1 MSRLHRLLSRARLR
15 RVGLLVLV
23 ALFASAC
30 ASPDVQ
36 VQIGDGDP
44 AAGGGAFS
52 LSVQLIVALTVLSVA
67 PSILLMATSFTRI
80 LVVFGL
86 VRNAIGI
93 PSLPPNQV
101 LIGLSLFLTLFVMR
115 PTITTVVDTAWD
127 PYNRGEISAD
137 VAIERGIDAF
147 RDFMSVRVGE
157 REIDAFIDL
166 SGQTPAPAS
175 IEEVPLETLVPAFAV
190 SELTRAFAIGFLLYI
205 PFLIIDIVVAA
216 ALMALGMVMVS
227 PIQIALPFKLLLFVM
242 VDGWMLLSDTIVRS
256 FGT

>member
-1 MSRLHRLLSRARLR
+1 MSRLRRLLSRARLR
-15 RVGLLVLV
+15 RVGLLVFV
-23 ALFASAC
+23 ALAASAC

-36 VQIGDGDP
+36 VQVGDGDP

-115 PTITTVVDTAWD
+115 PTITTVVDTAWE
-127 PYNRGEISAD
+127 PYNQGQITSD
-137 VAIERGIDAF
+137 VAIERGINAF

-175 IEEVPLETLVPAFAV
+175 IKEVPLETLVPAFAV

>member
-1 MSRLHRLLSRARLR
+1 MSRLRHLLSRARLR
-15 RVGLLVLV
+15 RVGLLVFV
-23 ALFASAC
+23 ALAASAC

-36 VQIGDGDP
+36 VQVGDGDP

-52 LSVQLIVALTVLSVA
+52 LSVQLLVGLTVLSVA

-115 PTITTVVDTAWD
+115 PTITTVVDTAWE
-127 PYNRGEISAD
+127 PYNQGQITSD
-137 VAIERGIDAF
+137 VAIERGIGAF

-157 REIDAFIDL
+157 REIDAFVDL

>member
-1 MSRLHRLLSRARLR
+1 M
-15 RVGLLVLV
+15 
-23 ALFASAC
+23 
-30 ASPDVQ
+30 
-36 VQIGDGDP
+36 
-44 AAGGGAFS
+44 
-52 LSVQLIVALTVLSVA
+52 
-67 PSILLMATSFTRI
+67 
-80 LVVFGL
+80 
-86 VRNAIGI
+86 
-93 PSLPPNQV
+93 
-101 LIGLSLFLTLFVMR
+101 
-115 PTITTVVDTAWD
+115 
-127 PYNRGEISAD
+127 
-137 VAIERGIDAF
+137 AIERGINAF

>member
-1 MSRLHRLLSRARLR
+1 MSRLRRLLSRARLR
-15 RVGLLVLV
+15 RVGLLVFV
-23 ALFASAC
+23 ALAASAC

-36 VQIGDGDP
+36 VQVGDGDP

-115 PTITTVVDTAWD
+115 PTITTVVDTAWE
-127 PYNRGEISAD
+127 PYNQGQITSD
-137 VAIERGIDAF
+137 VAIERGINAF

>member
-1 MSRLHRLLSRARLR
+1 MSRLRRLFAPRRLR
-15 RVGLLVLV
+15 TIGLLALV
-23 ALFASAC
+23 ALSASAC

-36 VQIGDGDP
+36 VQVGDGDP
-44 AAGGGAFS
+44 ASGGGAFS

-115 PTITTVVDTAWD
+115 PTITTIVDTAYD
-127 PYNRGEISAD
+127 PYTRGEISAE
-137 VAIERGIDAF
+137 VALDRGVDAF
-147 RDFMSVRVGE
+147 RDFMGARVGE
-157 REIDAFIDL
+157 RELDAFVDL
-166 SGQTPAPAS
+166 SGQTPAPTS
-175 IEEVPLETLVPAFAV
+175 IDEVPTETLVPAFVV

-205 PFLIIDIVVAA
+205 PFLIIDLVVAA

-242 VDGWMLLSDTIVRS
+242 VDGWMLLSDTLVRS

>member
-1 MSRLHRLLSRARLR
+1 
-15 RVGLLVLV
+15 
-23 ALFASAC
+23 
-30 ASPDVQ
+30 
-36 VQIGDGDP
+36 
-44 AAGGGAFS
+44 
-52 LSVQLIVALTVLSVA
+52 
-67 PSILLMATSFTRI
+67 
-80 LVVFGL
+80 
-86 VRNAIGI
+86 
-93 PSLPPNQV
+93 
-101 LIGLSLFLTLFVMR
+101 
-115 PTITTVVDTAWD
+115 
-127 PYNRGEISAD
+127 
-137 VAIERGIDAF
+137 
-147 RDFMSVRVGE
+147 MSVRVGE

>member
-1 MSRLHRLLSRARLR
+1 MSRLRHLLSRARLR
-15 RVGLLVLV
+15 RVGLLVFV
-23 ALFASAC
+23 ALAASAC

-36 VQIGDGDP
+36 VQVGDGDP

-52 LSVQLIVALTVLSVA
+52 LSVQLLVGLTVLSVA
-67 PSILLMATSFTRI
+67 TSILLMATSFTRI

-115 PTITTVVDTAWD
+115 PTITTVVDTAWE
-127 PYNRGEISAD
+127 PYNQGQITSD
-137 VAIERGIDAF
+137 VAIERGIGAF

-157 REIDAFIDL
+157 REIDAFVDL